1 MLTLSDVRRRYQ
13 PKIPS
18 LLRDP
23 KVVVFEKINT
33 LSTDPA
39 VESHFPLT
47 KKIPA
52 LRGVKG
58 TSSLF
63 PTKVGVVFSGGPA
76 PGGHNVVAGI
86 FDTASSVIGFI
97 GGPEALITGSYKE
110 LKASE
115 IDHYRNQGG
124 FDLLGTGRT
133 KIETPDQ
140 FQSVLNVVKKL
151 KLDALVIIGGDDSN
165 TNAALLAEYFLK
177 EQCPTCVIGVPK
189 TIDGDIQNP
198 YVPISFGFDTA
209 AKVYSEMIGNL
220 ARDTISSLKYFH
232 FVKLMGRSASH
243 LTLECALKTQPNV
256 TLISEEKRSFIK
268 ELADWVESR
277 QKTPYGIVLVPE
289 GLLEG
294 MLDPSLP
301 KDEHGNVNLSIVET
315 EQFVIEAVRKELE
328 GRGFKGKFDPL
339 PHFYGYEGRCGHPS
353 NFDANY
359 SYALGVTAALLA
371 AHRQTAL
378 MAYVGDLQKAP
389 AEWSFGGAPLVP
401 FMKMEERKGV
411 LKPVIHKALVD
422 LEGKPYKTLQKH
434 RQEWMCHSTYQNP
447 GPIQFEGDLQIT
459 DSIPLILQ

>member
-1 MLTLSDVRRRYQ
+1 MLTLSDVRRWYQ
-13 PKIPS
+13 PKVPA
-18 LLRDP
+18 LLLDP
-23 KVVVFEKINT
+23 KFVVFEKIKT
-33 LSTDPA
+33 LPVDTS
-39 VESHFPLT
+39 VEAHFPLT
-47 KKIPA
+47 KQIQA
-52 LRGVKG
+52 VRGMEG
-58 TSSLF
+58 SSTLA
-63 PTKVGVVFSGGPA
+63 PTKVGIVFSGGPA

-86 FDTASSVIGFI
+86 FDTVSSVIGFI
-97 GGPEALITGSYKE
+97 GGPEALVTGTYKE
-110 LKASE
+110 LTASE
-115 IDHYRNQGG
+115 VDHYRNQGG

-133 KIETPDQ
+133 KIETTVQ
-140 FQSVLNVVKKL
+140 FQTVLSVVKKL

-177 EQCPTCVIGVPK
+177 ENCPTCVIGVPK

-198 YVPISFGFDTA
+198 YIPISFGFDTA

-256 TLISEEKRSFIK
+256 TLISEEKRSFVK
-268 ELADWVESR
+268 DLADWVESR

-301 KDEHGNVNLSIVET
+301 KDEHGNVNLSSVET

-328 GRGFKGKFDPL
+328 GRNFRGKFDPL

-378 MAYVGDLQKAP
+378 MAYVGDLQKP
-389 AEWSFGGAPLVP
+389 PSEWSFGGAPLVP
-401 FMKMEERKGV
+401 LLKMEERKGV

-422 LEGKPYKTLQKH
+422 LESRPYKALQKH
-434 RQEWMCHSTYQNP
+434 RAEWMHHSNYQNP
-447 GPIQFEGDLQIT
+447 GPIQFEGDPQIT